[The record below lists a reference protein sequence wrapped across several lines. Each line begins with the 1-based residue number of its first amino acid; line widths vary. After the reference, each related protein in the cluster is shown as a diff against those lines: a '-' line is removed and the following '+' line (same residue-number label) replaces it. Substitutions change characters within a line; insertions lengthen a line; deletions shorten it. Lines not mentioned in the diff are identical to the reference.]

1 MKLPKT
7 FIGWTSI
14 KWFIREII
22 KLYSDEPSYFSKK
35 RIESGLAFIIAQ
47 IGMVFF
53 LIKKIDTLD
62 VYEFVMWA
70 SVEFL
75 VAGYTI
81 NKIQREKRL
90 SSIKRMTNKK

>member
-1 MKLPKT
+1 
-7 FIGWTSI
+7 
-14 KWFIREII
+14 
-22 KLYSDEPSYFSKK
+22 
-35 RIESGLAFIIAQ
+35 
-47 IGMVFF
+47 MVFF